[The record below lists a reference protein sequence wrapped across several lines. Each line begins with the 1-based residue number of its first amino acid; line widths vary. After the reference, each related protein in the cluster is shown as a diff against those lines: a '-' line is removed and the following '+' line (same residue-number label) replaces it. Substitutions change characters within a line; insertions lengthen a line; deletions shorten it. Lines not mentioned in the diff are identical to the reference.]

1 MLNFPDVRAED
12 PHVGAG
18 CTKRKRGDLARL
30 MKEGAINSEEGGVP
44 ARRPDGRLRVL
55 LANEPRSYRE
65 SIAAVF
71 RQLRPDV
78 DVEVAEPEA
87 LESSVSR
94 LLPDVAICS
103 RVTGGVRELVPVWVE
118 LYPGHS
124 TRSVASERGK
134 RTEYAEIQL
143 GDLLSIVDRAAGG
156 LAQSG

>member
-1 MLNFPDVRAED
+1 M
-12 PHVGAG
+12 
-18 CTKRKRGDLARL
+18 RGDLAQPMR
-30 MKEGAINSEEGGVP
+30 ESPINSEGDGIP
-44 ARRPDGRLRVL
+44 AGRRDGRLRIL

-71 RQLRPDV
+71 RQLRPDM

-87 LESSVSR
+87 LERSVSSFS
-94 LLPDVAICS
+94 PDVAICS

-143 GDLLSIVDRAAGG
+143 GDLISIVDRAAS
-156 LAQSG
+156 AA